1 VIQLL
6 HSPLISDINE
16 IKEERLV
23 VSEIL
28 VLGCV
33 NSIPVEHL
41 GDRSLQLSICI
52 SLDRKQRARGQVLA
66 TLLRVYH
73 NNLYLLMGPPLPK
86 SSPLSKI
93 TPASKDQILHT

>member
-1 VIQLL
+1 MIQLL

-41 GDRSLQLSICI
+41 GDRSF